1 MIKKLFSLA
10 FIALAI
16 TMAVP
21 SLRADLQDFVRP
33 YVDAVKAKYVPRQLR
48 VMADQIDARLRRAEG
63 LPDAN
68 FSGWLRRFYTGSE
81 TDPWGNE
88 YYLMSTPRDYWVGS
102 MGPDGEQGTD
112 DDITEPPRPLTGEA
126 SGERR

>member
-1 MIKKLFSLA
+1 MIKRLFFLA
-10 FIALAI
+10 FVALGI

-33 YVDAVKAKYVPRQLR
+33 YVDSVKARYVPRQLR
-48 VMADQIDARLRRAEG
+48 VMADQLDARLRRAED
-63 LPDAN
+63 LPSQN

-88 YYLMSTPRDYWVGS
+88 YYLVPSSRDYYVGS
-102 MGPDGEQGTD
+102 SGPDGVQGTE
-112 DDITEPPRPLTGEA
+112 DDITEPPRPL
-126 SGERR
+126 SGQGSGQR